1 MLVIDSSV
9 QLLLLTLKKCSLIL
23 FVCLRL
29 GDVASF
35 FVFTTHDQLINVELL
50 VPGDP
55 DCHLF
60 KCCR

>member
-35 FVFTTHDQLINVELL
+35 FVFTTHDQRINVELL
-50 VPGDP
+50 VPCDP